1 MKQVS
6 QLDQDGYFVGVTT
19 ADPSPLEPDVYL
31 IPGGAVDASAP
42 TIPEGKRARWVDG
55 NWVFEDIPPE
65 KPKQPY
71 PSWTYDEDTNEWVP
85 PVAKPDGD
93 AEWNEN
99 SQEWTPGP
107 EVSAREVRSERDH
120 LLADSDWAVLPD
132 APVANGQAWKDYRQA
147 LRDVPQQVGFPTEI
161 DWPVKP
167 E

>member
-31 IPGGAVDASAP
+31 LPGGCIDEPAP
-42 TIPEGKRARWVDG
+42 TIPEGKRAKWDNG
-55 NWVFEDIPPE
+55 QWVFEDIPPE
-65 KPKQPY
+65 KPEQPY
-71 PSWTYDEDTNEWVP
+71 PSWTYDEETNEWVP
-85 PVAKPDGD
+85 PVAKPDAD
-93 AEWNEN
+93 AEWDED

-107 EVSAREVRSERDH
+107 EVLARDAREERDR
-120 LLADSDWAVLPD
+120 LLESSDWTVLPD
-132 APVANGQAWKDYRQA
+132 APVADAQAWKDYRQA
-147 LRDVPQQVGFPTEI
+147 LRDVPEQASFPTEI